1 MNDSDMLQKPFNQS
15 LPMIMHDVLDKIMP
29 AYRQLFKQFGVT
41 EQQWRVLRVLWE
53 SGSLSNI
60 EISRK
65 TLLPQN
71 SLVGVLERLEK
82 KALIQ
87 RVRSLKDRRHVF
99 ATLSSSA
106 TALGSKVMPELAKI
120 HNQIDSRLSSQEW
133 QQLTHLLDKA
143 SQLDE
148 RQSTAHNQISD
159 TTPPQER
166 SHG

>member
-1 MNDSDMLQKPFNQS
+1 MNYSDMHKNPFNQS

-29 AYRQLFKQFGVT
+29 AYRQLFTRFGVT

-53 SGSLSNI
+53 AGSLSSI

-87 RVRSLKDRRHVF
+87 RVRSVHDRRQVC
-99 ATLSSSA
+99 ATLTSSGK
-106 TALGSKVMPELAKI
+106 TLGAAVMPELAII
-120 HNQIDSRLSSQEW
+120 HEEIDSRLTSDEW
-133 QQLTHLLDKA
+133 RQLTYLLHKA
-143 SQLDE
+143 SQQDTSRPNSEDE
-148 RQSTAHNQISD
+148 TANPLRQ
-159 TTPPQER
+159 EK